1 MANRFDPPAG
11 WTPPGS
17 QFQTSSTVS
26 RTVVG
31 AFLAVIVTP
40 IGIALAAHGA
50 LDTSRWVILGDAADR
65 FGSAAQIIGG
75 GLLLLLVSALAG
87 FTPAA
92 TILAGLVWGVLPG
105 LIYFVSPESTW
116 RLVGD
121 LPLMTDELHIALN
134 SWITSGFT
142 FVLGLLLVGAGVAGT
157 LRRR

>member
-17 QFQTSSTVS
+17 QFQTSSTAS

-31 AFLAVIVTP
+31 AFLGLIVTP

-87 FTPAA
+87 FTPVA

>member
-11 WTPPGS
+11 WTPPGA
-17 QFQTSSTVS
+17 QFRTNSGAS

-31 AFLAVIVTP
+31 AFLALIVTP
-40 IGIALAAHGA
+40 LGMALAAHGA

-65 FGSAAQIIGG
+65 LGSTLQIIVGAV
-75 GLLLLLVSALAG
+75 LLLLVSALAG
-87 FTPAA
+87 FTPIA

-105 LIYFVSPESTW
+105 LVYFVSPESTW
-116 RLVGD
+116 RMVGD

-134 SWITSGFT
+134 AWITSGFT